1 MDIMDQKKFYCEKC
15 KSSLKTKAHY
25 ERHLQTKKHKG
36 DGGPRAA
43 RIRAGGGGGSP
54 VFCCVP
60 CGFGTNNKRHFE
72 LHCLTNK
79 HIKRVVE
86 PNRRKKEEEKGKIKE
101 MTVADRLKFLE
112 EKIAAQNVKIEK
124 LESGEAFVGIARSN
138 VKNIMT
144 NCHNTNNKVSINV
157 FLNENCGNAMNIEDF
172 VDKIELA
179 LEDINFA
186 NMNGCPAGI
195 SQVVLKNL
203 SKLDPTERPLHC
215 SDQKRLK
222 FYVKD
227 KEKGWHKDKWNKG
240 MKKMC
245 DQIQHKQVDFVHEW
259 SNKEENKNF
268 KKENGIK
275 SDFWLKAS
283 QAVFDYKGGS
293 KSELERIKKKIKRQI
308 APHVLLRKVME
319 ESVGHGTG
327 LGRKLLETQYPCK
340 KGVKIDPGLRDHV
353 LSLGE
358 KK

>member
-1 MDIMDQKKFYCEKC
+1 MDKKKFYCKKC

-36 DGGPRAA
+36 INRHNMY
-43 RIRAGGGGGSP
+43 
-54 VFCCVP
+54 FCAP
-60 CGFGTNNKRHFE
+60 CSFVTNNKRHLE

-86 PNRRKKEEEKGKIKE
+86 PNRREKEEEKRKIKE
-101 MTVADRLKFLE
+101 MDVTDRLKFLE
-112 EKIAAQNVKIEK
+112 EKIAAQNVKIKK

-144 NCHNTNNKVSINV
+144 NCHNTNKVSINV
-157 FLNENCGNAMNIEDF
+157 FLNENCKNAMNIEDF
-172 VDKIELA
+172 VEKIELA

-203 SKLDPTERPLHC
+203 NKLAPTERPLHC
-215 SDQKRLK
+215 SDPKRLK

-227 KEKGWHKDKWNKG
+227 KEKGWHKDQWNKK
-240 MKKMC
+240 MTKMC
-245 DQIQHKQVDFVHEW
+245 DRIQHKQVGFLHEW
-259 SNKEENKNF
+259 SHKEENKNF
-268 KKENGIK
+268 KKENGVK

-283 QAVFDYKGGS
+283 QTVFDYKGGS
-293 KSELERIKKKIKRQI
+293 KSELEKIKKKIKRRI

-319 ESVGHGTG
+319 ESAGHGTG
-327 LGRKLLETQYPCK
+327 LAHELVKTPYPCEE
-340 KGVKIDPGLRDHV
+340 GVKIDPGLRDHV
-353 LSLGE
+353 LGFGE